1 MSEQLDR
8 IEKEVAAIKHLLT
21 GNGTPEH
28 GMIVRV
34 DRLEQ
39 SDRNRSWWTR
49 TAAAAGV
56 TALVATC
63 WNVVRGGQ

>member
-1 MSEQLDR
+1 MKEQLDR
-8 IEKEVAAIKHLLT
+8 IESEVVAIKHLLT

-56 TALVATC
+56 TALAATC